1 MVYTDNIKNK
11 KILFFAP
18 TFFGY
23 EIAIFEKLKQMGAE
37 VDYFD
42 ERPKNNFITKACI
55 RINRKLLER
64 KIVSYYHSIFKKTIH
79 KQYDYVFVI
88 NIEAMLPSLLNKLR
102 EQQSQAEFIL
112 YMWDS
117 LQNKK
122 RTHESLPFFN
132 KIYSFDPT
140 DAKIL
145 SRVKFRP
152 LFFTDEYGEL
162 AENSLTPKYGLCF
175 IGTVHSDR
183 YLLVEQIK
191 EQVKEFGLQSLFFMF
206 FPSPVLFYYKKIRDL
221 KFYKAKFS
229 EFNFRPLSQR
239 VTIQYIRES
248 AVILDVHHPAQTGLT
263 MRTLEMLGA
272 NKKIITTNPFVR
284 DYDFFHP
291 QNILII
297 DRERPVIGRSFFD
310 EKYLPIDPKIKDKYS
325 LDGWLMEIFGI

>member
-1 MVYTDNIKNK
+1 MNNLKNK
-11 KILFFAP
+11 KVLFFAP

-42 ERPKNNFITKACI
+42 ERPRNNFFTKACI

-64 KIVSYYHSIFKKTIH
+64 RIFSYYHSVFEKTRH
-79 KQYDYVFVI
+79 KQYDYVFFI
-88 NIEAMLPSLLNKLR
+88 NIEAMLPSLLNQLR
-102 EQQSQAEFIL
+102 RQQPEAQFIL

-122 RTHESLPFFN
+122 RTQEFLPFFN

-145 SRVKFRP
+145 SGVKFRP

-162 AENSLTPKYGLCF
+162 ANNSLTPKYGLCF

-191 EQVKEFGLQSLFFMF
+191 KQVKEFGLQSLFFMF
-206 FPSPVLFYYKKIRDL
+206 FPSPLLFYYKKMRDFR
-221 KFYKAKFS
+221 FYKAKFS
-229 EFNFRPLSQR
+229 EFNFSPLSQR
-239 VTIQYIRES
+239 ATVQNIKDS
-248 AVILDVHHPAQTGLT
+248 AVILDIHHPAQTGLT
-263 MRTLEMLGA
+263 MRTIEMLGA
-272 NKKIITTNPFVR
+272 NKKIITTNPLVK

-291 QNILII
+291 QNILVI
-297 DRERPVIGRSFFD
+297 DREKPLIDSSFFD
-310 EKYLPIDPKIKDKYS
+310 TKYLAIDSEIRSKYS
-325 LDGWLMEIFGI
+325 LRGWLMEIFGV